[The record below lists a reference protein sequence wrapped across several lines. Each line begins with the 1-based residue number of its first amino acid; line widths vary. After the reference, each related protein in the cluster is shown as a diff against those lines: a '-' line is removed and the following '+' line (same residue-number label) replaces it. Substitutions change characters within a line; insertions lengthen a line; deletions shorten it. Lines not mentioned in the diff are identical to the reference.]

1 MDDAGT
7 MRPVERV
14 ADLDRDLQ
22 RIGDGNRTRAREP
35 IGERFPFEIFEE
47 EEVDAILMAH
57 VEPGAVV
64 GMLQRRD
71 STRFTVE
78 ALAQLRI
85 GGELRWQDLD
95 RDRPIEPRVAR
106 AVDLAHAAGS
116 ERRDDLVWPETNAG
130 RDVHGCR

>member
-1 MDDAGT
+1 MAD
-7 MRPVERV
+7 VEQR
-14 ADLDRDLQ
+14 AD
-22 RIGDGNRTRAREP
+22 
-35 IGERFPFEIFEE
+35 
-47 EEVDAILMAH
+47 VW
-57 VEPGAVV
+57 
-64 GMLQRRD
+64 MLQRRD

-116 ERRDDLVWPETNAG
+116 ERRDNLVWPETNAG
-130 RDVHGCR
+130 RDVHGCRGLYAPKRKRRARRPASCDRESRRIPNPESLIPTF